1 MTFLGGIPLKQST
14 ELAQLLKSLD
24 GQKYG
29 AYKRLKGEYQFKQFR
44 LAIDHAQ
51 VDPYAPPSKMRVIIN
66 RETANIPNDLLDSKN
81 KEIAVSDFLT
91 RAFRE
96 SIESFKRNDQYS
108 KSVRNIFIDH
118 CGQEIL
124 ERTSVVINKHD
135 IEVRLEIGLPAA
147 GRKILG
153 KVAAHILIDTLPKI
167 VADALLYQNMN
178 QAELK
183 NQVTLML
190 DQVFIREELER
201 RQLVSFVANGAIL
214 PRQSGVSDKLL
225 SDAVA
230 FHSPESV
237 EITMTLPSGKTISGM
252 GIPKGI
258 TLIVGGGF
266 HGKST
271 ILEALERGV
280 YNHIDNDGREYVITA
295 HDAMKIRAE
304 DGRHIEKVNISPFIN
319 NLPGNKDTHQFST
332 ENASGSTSQATN
344 VMEALEADTS
354 LLLIDEDTSATNFMI
369 RDSRMQQLIAPEK
382 EPITPFAGK
391 VKPLY
396 EDYGVSTILI
406 VGGSGDYFEAAD
418 HVLMMDEYVLKD
430 VTENA
435 KSIAASEESKK
446 QMTIEG
452 HFGDIPNRTP
462 LKSSFS
468 KKGKE
473 NRFKVKG
480 KDTILYGKE
489 RIEISGLEQL
499 VDHSQTQCL
508 AEMLDYYQQH
518 LLNDQDTLFEAT
530 NKLYD
535 VIEKRG
541 LDAIS
546 SFKGHPGNL
555 ALPRKQEFCATL
567 NRYRGLKVKNK

>member
-1 MTFLGGIPLKQST
+1 MKQST

>member
-1 MTFLGGIPLKQST
+1 MKQAT

-29 AYKRLKGEYQFKQFR
+29 AYKRLKGAYQFKQFR

-51 VDPYAPPSKMRVIIN
+51 VDPYAPPSKMRVIMN
-66 RETANIPNDLLDSKN
+66 RETANIPRDLLDSKN
-81 KEIAVSDFLT
+81 KVIAVSDFLT

-96 SIESFKRNDQYS
+96 SLESFKHSEKDS
-108 KSVRNIFIDH
+108 KSVKNIFIDH

-124 ERTSVVINKHD
+124 ERTAVVINKHD
-135 IEVRLEIGLPAA
+135 IDVRLEVSLPAA

-178 QAELK
+178 QSELK

-214 PRQSGVSDKLL
+214 PRKSGVSDKPL
-225 SDAVA
+225 SGAVA

-237 EITMTLPSGKTISGM
+237 EVNLSLPSGKTISGM

-280 YNHIDNDGREYVITA
+280 YNHIDNDGREYVITS

-344 VMEALEADTS
+344 VMEVLEADTS

-382 EPITPFAGK
+382 EPITPFASK
-391 VKPLY
+391 VKSLY
-396 EDYGVSTILI
+396 EDYDVSTILI

-418 HVLMMDEYVLKD
+418 HVLMMDEYVLND

-435 KSIAASEESKK
+435 KKIAASDESDK
-446 QMTIEG
+446 QINAKQP
-452 HFGDIPNRTP
+452 FGDISNRIP

-473 NRFKVKG
+473 DRFKVKG
-480 KDTILYGKE
+480 RYSILYGKE
-489 RIEISGLEQL
+489 LIDISGLEQL
-499 VDHSQTQCL
+499 VDYSQTQCL
-508 AEMLDYYQQH
+508 AEMVDYYKTH
-518 LLNDQDTLFEAT
+518 LLNEHDTVSQAAD
-530 NKLYD
+530 KLYD
-535 VIEKRG
+535 FIEVHG

-555 ALPRKQEFCATL
+555 AKPRKQEFCAML

>member
-1 MTFLGGIPLKQST
+1 MKQST

-91 RAFRE
+91 RTFRE
-96 SIESFKRNDQYS
+96 SIESYKRNDQYS
-108 KSVRNIFIDH
+108 KSVRTIFIDH

-124 ERTSVVINKHD
+124 ERTAVVINKHD

-201 RQLVSFVANGAIL
+201 RQLVSFVANGAVL
-214 PRQSGVSDKLL
+214 PRQSGVSDKPL

-237 EITMTLPSGKTISGM
+237 EITMTLPSGETISGM

-382 EPITPFAGK
+382 EPITPFASK

-435 KSIAASEESKK
+435 KSIAASDESDR

-518 LLNDQDTLFEAT
+518 LLNEQDTLFEAT